1 LHVPQKTA
9 ELPPGP
15 ASPLPVQM
23 MRWTF
28 RPTPFMEECR
38 RRYGDVFTL
47 RFVAPEGPMVFVSDP
62 ALIEEVYKASPELL
76 HAGDARLIL
85 EPLVGRHSVLL
96 LDEQPHM
103 RHRKVMLPAF
113 HGERMKAYRELMV
126 EVTERELASLPRGE
140 EVAVWPV
147 MQAITLDVIMR
158 AVFGVAEGE
167 RYDRLRDGL
176 REMLDS
182 MMNPARMFMV
192 LGLRFALKADYR
204 PTAFDRN
211 LARVDELLFQEIR
224 ERRGR
229 DDLAER
235 DDVLSMLLQ
244 ARDDEGREL
253 SDQELRDELVT
264 LLVAG
269 HETTATSLAW
279 TFERLARH
287 PDVLER
293 ALAEADAGEDEYL
306 DAVVKETLR
315 LRPVLPITTRRLTAD
330 MDLDGHRIPAG
341 RIVAPCVYLVQ
352 RRPDIYPEPARF
364 RPERFLERPAGTYSW
379 IPFGG
384 GVRRCLGASFAMF
397 ESLVVL
403 STVLSRASP
412 RALAPGGETIRR
424 RAITFAP
431 NRGARLVLDERTR
444 AGTRAMQPVR

>member
-1 LHVPQKTA
+1 
-9 ELPPGP
+9 
-15 ASPLPVQM
+15 
-23 MRWTF
+23 
-28 RPTPFMEECR
+28 
-38 RRYGDVFTL
+38 
-47 RFVAPEGPMVFVSDP
+47 
-62 ALIEEVYKASPELL
+62 
-76 HAGDARLIL
+76 
-85 EPLVGRHSVLL
+85 
-96 LDEQPHM
+96 
-103 RHRKVMLPAF
+103 
-113 HGERMKAYRELMV
+113 
-126 EVTERELASLPRGE
+126 
-140 EVAVWPV
+140 
-147 MQAITLDVIMR
+147 
-158 AVFGVAEGE
+158 
-167 RYDRLRDGL
+167 
-176 REMLDS
+176 
-182 MMNPARMFMV
+182 MNPARMFMV

-341 RIVAPCVYLVQ
+341 RIVAPCVYLVH

-403 STVLSRASP
+403 STVLSRARP
-412 RALAPGGETIRR
+412 RALAPQGETIRR

-431 NRGARLVLDERTR
+431 NRGARLVLDTR
-444 AGTRAMQPVR
+444 ARAESRTPQAVR